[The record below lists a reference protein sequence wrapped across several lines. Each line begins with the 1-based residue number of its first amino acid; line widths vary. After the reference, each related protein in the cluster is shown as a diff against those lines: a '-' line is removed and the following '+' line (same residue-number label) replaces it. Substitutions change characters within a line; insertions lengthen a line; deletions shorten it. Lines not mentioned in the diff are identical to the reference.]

1 MSVCRLDN
9 SVYNTPASFVGV
21 KGRVVRLNK
30 SRPIC
35 TSNWAMGLTDG
46 RLSDAEFVGSL

>member
-21 KGRVVRLNK
+21 KGRVVRTDLYFQLGD
-30 SRPIC
+30 
-35 TSNWAMGLTDG
+35 GLTDG
-46 RLSDAEFVGSL
+46 RLSDAGVVGSL